1 MAGVSQVIVLF
12 VLIVLGYYIKKK
24 KMVSDEM
31 TKDISSIVI
40 NFALPAFI
48 LNSMA
53 FDFSKEVMMKSG
65 ILIVISFLVYGF
77 AILTSKI
84 FTKAVGAKGRTRDV
98 YEYMCTFSNV
108 GFMGYPVIY
117 SVFGDIGVF
126 YAAIYNLSF
135 NLLTWS
141 YGAYIICRN
150 SDIKAVRPKGIIRK
164 TLSFFNPALVAVTI
178 GFILFVFSIKLP
190 ETVYSVL
197 AMLGGTVTP
206 LSMMSIGFILS
217 EVDTSDI
224 LDLKVFLV
232 SALRLIVL
240 PVFVFGALKIAGFE
254 GFLLS
259 IPVILTGMPVAAN
272 TAIIAVR
279 YDSDYHLAS
288 KGIFV
293 TTLLSIL
300 TIPIIIKLVS

>member
-12 VLIVLGYYIKKK
+12 VLIIIGYYIKKRE
-24 KMVSDEM
+24 MVSDEM
-31 TKDISSIVI
+31 IKDITTIVI

-48 LNSMA
+48 LNSMN
-53 FDFSKEVMMKSG
+53 FDFSKEVMLKSG
-65 ILIVISFLVYGF
+65 ILVIISFFVYAV
-77 AILTSKI
+77 AIVASKI
-84 FTKAVGAKGRTRDV
+84 FTRGIKATGRTKDV

-117 SVFGDIGVF
+117 SLFGDIGVF
-126 YAAIYNLSF
+126 YGAIYNLSF

-150 SDIKAVRPKGIIRK
+150 SDIKAMRPKGMVKKI
-164 TLSFFNPALVAVTI
+164 LSFLNPALIAVFI

-190 ETVYSVL
+190 ETVYSIL
-197 AMLGGTVTP
+197 KMLGSTVTP

-217 EVDTSDI
+217 GVDTSDI
-224 LDLKVFLV
+224 LDFKIFLM
-232 SALRLIVL
+232 SAVRLIIL
-240 PVFVFGALKIAGFE
+240 PVFIFFVLKAAGFQE
-254 GFLLS
+254 FLLS
-259 IPVILTGMPVAAN
+259 IPVILTGMPAAAN

-279 YDSDYHLAS
+279 YDSDYKLAS

-293 TTLLSIL
+293 STLLSIV
-300 TIPIIIKLVS
+300 TIPIIIKLVM